1 MAART
6 ELSALAAAQLH
17 LLSSSRAVLKIDVS
31 ICGYEAAA
39 GRLLLIES
47 AHVIPP
53 AWASPAIFSP
63 YQGWMTQVHVV
74 FGVLVLPRHS
84 LEERESN
91 HF

>member
-6 ELSALAAAQLH
+6 ELSALASAQLH
-17 LLSSSRAVLKIDVS
+17 LLNSSRAVLSRHPSLKIDVS

-53 AWASPAIFSP
+53 AWA
-63 YQGWMTQVHVV
+63 
-74 FGVLVLPRHS
+74 
-84 LEERESN
+84 
-91 HF
+91 